1 MFIILGC
8 LCLGL
13 LFILYTTLDKA
24 MSKGKNIFE
33 KYNIWLMG
41 LIIVNILIL
50 LIIMIFVLYRTL
62 YKKKGSEG
70 LKGET
75 GERGN
80 IGDECKIKALN
91 EECKI
96 KALNEEYK
104 IKPLTKKSCTFDRNQ
119 SKALSGY
126 NDEHLKS
133 VTRNDCKKA
142 CCKRDWCKSFDY
154 YNKTNECDLSKA
166 VASEVGGLYNSKGIY
181 DHYSLPQQQK
191 KWNSYLGKDITI
203 QTFNKP
209 DSRIGFNQA
218 NDCLTNWRNTNEYI

>member
-70 LKGET
+70 SKGAS
-75 GERGN
+75 GERGD
-80 IGDECKIKALN
+80 IGKECKIKDTNLVYNMPFYRHPLKN
-91 EECKI
+91 ECGLYDSKGI
-96 KALNEEYK
+96 YDQPKQQ
-104 IKPLTKKSCTFDRNQ
+104 KKSCTFDRTQ
-119 SKALSGY
+119 SRALSGY
-126 NDEHLKS
+126 NDEHLTS
-133 VTRNDCKKA
+133 VTRDDCKKA

-154 YNKTNECDLSKA
+154 YNNTKECDLSKA
-166 VASEVGGLYNSKGIY
+166 VASEVGGLYDSKGIY
-181 DHYSLPQQQK
+181 DHYSLPK
-191 KWNSYLGKDITI
+191 
-203 QTFNKP
+203 QTYTHTMWGVYQN
-209 DSRIGFNQA
+209 
-218 NDCLTNWRNTNEYI
+218 